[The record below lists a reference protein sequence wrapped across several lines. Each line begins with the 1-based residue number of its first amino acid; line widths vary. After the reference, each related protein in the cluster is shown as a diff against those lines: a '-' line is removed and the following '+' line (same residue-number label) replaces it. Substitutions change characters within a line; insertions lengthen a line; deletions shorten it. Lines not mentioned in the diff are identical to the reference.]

1 MEVSLLKAPSD
12 SDWLIVKKAAL
23 ETVGKEVKTLPSLE
37 WKKEILEARHSPIRL
52 LQFVFDIRDI
62 PYWVSVH
69 LCRHVHAQP
78 FVKSQRN
85 DRQDK
90 YDRNSAPQDSP
101 VNMMWAMNA
110 EELCVIANKRLCL
123 MAAKETRDVVQTMC
137 NLVIASCPEFKD
149 VLVPYCQYNEMCH
162 EMKGGCGKQMKR
174 RFNG

>member
-1 MEVSLLKAPSD
+1 MDIQLLKAPTEE
-12 SDWLIVKKAAL
+12 DWLLVKQAAL
-23 ETVGKEVKTLPSLE
+23 ETVGKEAKTAPTLR

-85 DRQDK
+85 DRQDE
-90 YDRNSAPQDSP
+90 YDRNSAPQDAP

-110 EELCVIANKRLCL
+110 EELITICSKRLCSQ
-123 MAAKETRDVVQTMC
+123 AALETRNVVQEMAS
-137 NLVIASCPEFKD
+137 LVIQCCPEFDGMLKPQCD
-149 VLVPYCQYNEMCH
+149 WQGGICH
-162 EMKGGCGKQMKR
+162 EIHCCGRGEKQAHE
-174 RFNG
+174 